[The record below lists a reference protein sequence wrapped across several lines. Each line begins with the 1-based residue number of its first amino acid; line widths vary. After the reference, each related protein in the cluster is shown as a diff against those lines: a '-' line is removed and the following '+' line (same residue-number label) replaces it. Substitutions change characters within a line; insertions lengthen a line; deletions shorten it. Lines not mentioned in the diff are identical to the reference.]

1 MAMRGIGRD
10 AGVDAVRGLA
20 LLSMFVAHAAPVPGP
35 GDILILSEY
44 LTAPLF
50 AVLVGVGAELSS
62 RRGGRGI
69 VAAAIRGGVLV
80 VVGLLLERAGS
91 QVIVILVYLGVLTWV
106 MALLARLPRLAVG
119 LVAWFLFIL
128 SPLLRT
134 ALTDDWVGLLAGGDT
149 FRARLMEIFF
159 VGSSYRLT
167 ALVIWACLGV
177 LVTRT
182 VLRRRRSWMLGAA
195 LVIAAGLILGGLDRS
210 LGLVDVVPYSG
221 THVEI
226 VFDALLA
233 VGVLLIGA
241 SVARAASGR
250 WVRSLADMG
259 CMSLTLYTLH
269 ILWLAFVARVLWP
282 GRADDAWSILASL
295 VVGAVAFAGAWN
307 AIPALRSWGRGPLEG
322 VTDAAVRAGASWS
335 RRRVSAG

>member
-20 LLSMFVAHAAPVPGP
+20 LISMFVAHAAPVPGP
-35 GDILILSEY
+35 GDVLILSEY

-62 RRGGRGI
+62 RRGSRGI
-69 VAAAIRGGVLV
+69 VAAAIRGAVLV
-80 VVGLLLERAGS
+80 VVGLVLERAGS
-91 QVIVILVYLGVLTWV
+91 QVVVILVYLGVLTWV
-106 MALLARLPRLAVG
+106 MALLARLSRLALG
-119 LVAWFLFIL
+119 LVAWFLFVL

-134 ALTDDWVGLLAGGDT
+134 VLTDDWVDLLAGGDT

-182 VLRRRRSWMLGAA
+182 VLRRRRPWVLGAA

-226 VFDALLA
+226 VFD
-233 VGVLLIGA
+233 GCWR
-241 SVARAASGR
+241 SV
-250 WVRSLADMG
+250 
-259 CMSLTLYTLH
+259 CC
-269 ILWLAFVARVLWP
+269 
-282 GRADDAWSILASL
+282 
-295 VVGAVAFAGAWN
+295 
-307 AIPALRSWGRGPLEG
+307 
-322 VTDAAVRAGASWS
+322 
-335 RRRVSAG
+335 